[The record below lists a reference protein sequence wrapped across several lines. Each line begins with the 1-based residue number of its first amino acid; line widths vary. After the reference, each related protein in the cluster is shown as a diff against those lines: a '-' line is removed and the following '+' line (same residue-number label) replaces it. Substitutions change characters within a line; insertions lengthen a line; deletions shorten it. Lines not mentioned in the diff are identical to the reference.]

1 MIYLSQS
8 TSEIRVRLAPS
19 NMFYPSSTFSLMVPR
34 RCFFRGFFLLFV
46 FHVCRACSHLLRKG
60 LPLGSFVCDVFLRFF
75 TFLYGVLGQ
84 VWYLILS
91 I

>member
-1 MIYLSQS
+1 MDFFCYLCFMSVML
-8 TSEIRVRLAPS
+8 TCLLLAV
-19 NMFYPSSTFSLMVPR
+19 TCLE
-34 RCFFRGFFLLFV
+34 
-46 FHVCRACSHLLRKG
+46 RA
-60 LPLGSFVCDVFLRFF
+60 LPLGSFVCDVFLRSF